1 MAIDQP
7 RIGVVGVGHLGQH
20 HVKHLVKMKRVHF
33 SGIYDK
39 KQSRAEKVV
48 SDYKIKSFNS
58 LNELIDRSDGLTV
71 VTPTADHCATA
82 LKCIQKG
89 KHVFI
94 EKPMSD
100 SVRSANSLLR
110 AAEERGVLIQVGHIE
125 RLKPALLAIKDYEL
139 SPKFI
144 EIQRLA
150 PYTSRGTDV
159 PVVLDLM
166 IHDIDI
172 LLYFVDSTVKNISAT
187 GLSIMTDSVDIAH
200 ARIRFKNGTVAS
212 LTSSRIAKDKVRKIK
227 IFQKNMYITIDMLLT
242 LSEVYR
248 VVDKNKSHSKF
259 TAQLDYKGT
268 HREIVYEKPEIQ
280 LKDPLQM
287 ELENFAD
294 SIKGN
299 SSPIVSGK
307 SGRDVLA
314 VAEHINN
321 LILEDLH

>member
-1 MAIDQP
+1 MANDQP

-20 HVKHLVKMKRVHF
+20 HVKHLVKMKHILF
-33 SGIYDK
+33 SGIYDHDRD
-39 KQSRAEKVV
+39 RAGMIA
-48 SDYKIKSFNS
+48 SAHNIKSFDS
-58 LNELIDRSDGLTV
+58 LPELIKECDGVTV
-71 VTPTADHCATA
+71 VTPTVDHCKTA
-82 LKCIQKG
+82 LQCLQNG

-100 SVRSANSLLR
+100 SVESADTLLK
-110 AAEERGVLIQVGHIE
+110 AAEENGVFIQVGHIE
-125 RLKPALLAIKDYEL
+125 RLNPALVAIKNYEL
-139 SPKFI
+139 DPKFI

-172 LLYFVDSTVKNISAT
+172 LLYFVGSKVKSVAAT

-200 ARIRFKNGTVAS
+200 ARIRFENGTVAS

-287 ELENFAD
+287 ELENFSD

>member
-20 HVKHLVKMKRVHF
+20 HVKHLAEMKHVCF
-33 SGIYDK
+33 SGIYDNDRA
-39 KQSRAEKVV
+39 RAEKIASVH
-48 SDYKIKSFNS
+48 KTKSFDS
-58 LNELIDRSDGLTV
+58 LNDLINESDGLTI
-71 VTPTADHCATA
+71 VTPTADHFNTA

-94 EKPMSD
+94 EKPISD
-100 SVRSANSLLR
+100 SVESADSLLNS
-110 AAEERGVLIQVGHIE
+110 AEENGVFIQVGHIE
-125 RLKPALLAIKDYEL
+125 RLNPALLAVKDYEL
-139 SPKFI
+139 NPKFI

-166 IHDIDI
+166 THDIDI
-172 LLYFVDSTVKNISAT
+172 LLYFVDSKVKSIAAT

-200 ARIRFKNGTVAS
+200 ARIRFENGTVAS
-212 LTSSRIAKDKVRKIK
+212 LISSRIAKDKVRKIK
-227 IFQKNMYITIDMLLT
+227 LFQKNMYITIDMLLT
-242 LSEVYR
+242 LSEVYK
-248 VVDKNKSHSKF
+248 VVNEDKLHGKY
-259 TAQLDYKGT
+259 TAHLDYKGT
-268 HREIVYEKPEIQ
+268 HREIIYEKPEVF

-294 SIKGN
+294 SISGN
-299 SSPIVSGK
+299 SFPIVTGK
-307 SGRDVLA
+307 NGRDVLV
-314 VAEHINN
+314 VAEQIHD

>member
-1 MAIDQP
+1 MASDQP
-7 RIGVVGVGHLGQH
+7 KIGVVGVGHLGQH
-20 HVKHLVKMKRVHF
+20 HVKHLVKMKHILF
-33 SGIYDK
+33 SGIYDNDRD
-39 KQSRAEKVV
+39 RAGTIA
-48 SDYKIKSFNS
+48 SAHNIKSFDS
-58 LNELIDRSDGLTV
+58 LPELIKECDGVTV
-71 VTPTADHCATA
+71 VTPTADHCKTA
-82 LKCIQKG
+82 LQCLQNR

-94 EKPMSD
+94 EKPISH
-100 SVRSANSLLR
+100 SVRSADTLLK
-110 AAEERGVLIQVGHIE
+110 AAEENGVFIQVGHIE
-125 RLKPALLAIKDYEL
+125 RLNPALVAIKNYEL
-139 SPKFI
+139 DPKFI

-172 LLYFVDSTVKNISAT
+172 LLYFVDSKVKSVAAT

-200 ARIRFKNGTVAS
+200 ARIRFENGTVAS

-248 VVDKNKSHSKF
+248 VVDEDKSHSKF
-259 TAQLDYKGT
+259 SAQFNYKGT
-268 HREIVYEKPEIQ
+268 PREIIYEKPKIKS
-280 LKDPLQM
+280 KDPLQM

-294 SIKGN
+294 SITGS
-299 SSPIVSGK
+299 SSPIVTGK

-314 VAEHINN
+314 VAEHIHD

>member
-20 HVKHLVKMKRVHF
+20 HVKHLAKMKRVRF

-39 KQSRAEKVV
+39 DRSRAEKIA

-58 LNELIDRSDGLTV
+58 LNELIDGSDGLTV

-82 LKCIQKG
+82 LKCIHKG

-94 EKPMSD
+94 EKPISD
-100 SVRSANSLLR
+100 SVKSANSLLR
-110 AAEERGVLIQVGHIE
+110 AAEESGVLIQVGHIE
-125 RLKPALLAIKDYEL
+125 RLNPALLAIKDYEL

-200 ARIRFKNGTVAS
+200 ARIQFKNGTVAS

-227 IFQKNMYITIDMLLT
+227 VFQKNMYITIDMLLT

-287 ELENFAD
+287 ELENFSD

>member
-20 HVKHLVKMKRVHF
+20 HVKHLAKMKRVRF

-39 KQSRAEKVV
+39 DRSRVEKIA

-58 LNELIDRSDGLTV
+58 LNELIDGSDGLTV

-82 LKCIQKG
+82 LKCIHKG

-94 EKPMSD
+94 EKPISD
-100 SVRSANSLLR
+100 SVKSANSLLR
-110 AAEERGVLIQVGHIE
+110 AAEESGVLIQVGHIE
-125 RLKPALLAIKDYEL
+125 RLNPALLAIKDYEL

-200 ARIRFKNGTVAS
+200 ARIQFKNGTVAS

-227 IFQKNMYITIDMLLT
+227 VFQKNMYITIDMLLT

>member
-1 MAIDQP
+1 
-7 RIGVVGVGHLGQH
+7 
-20 HVKHLVKMKRVHF
+20 
-33 SGIYDK
+33 
-39 KQSRAEKVV
+39 
-48 SDYKIKSFNS
+48 
-58 LNELIDRSDGLTV
+58 
-71 VTPTADHCATA
+71 
-82 LKCIQKG
+82 
-89 KHVFI
+89 
-94 EKPMSD
+94 MSD

-110 AAEERGVLIQVGHIE
+110 AAEGHGVLIQVGHIE
-125 RLKPALLAIKDYEL
+125 RLNPALLAVKDYEL

-200 ARIRFKNGTVAS
+200 ARIQFKNGTVAS

-287 ELENFAD
+287 ELENFSD